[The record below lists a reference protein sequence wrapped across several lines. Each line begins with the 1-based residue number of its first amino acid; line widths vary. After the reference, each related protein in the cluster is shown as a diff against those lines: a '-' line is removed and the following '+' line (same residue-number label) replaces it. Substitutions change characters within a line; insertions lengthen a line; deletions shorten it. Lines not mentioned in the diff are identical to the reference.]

1 MTSSEKREKELNL
14 SPNSRDLA
22 APLNDADVD
31 DALNF
36 GMDFDAVTS
45 SNNDSGL
52 AMGDLGHLGLEYAGS
67 MGTRS
72 PSLSGF
78 SVNDE
83 ASLTS
88 NTSKRSRADFEED
101 SSLSDGFEA
110 SNKKRASLGNIA
122 PTSAPTSGNLGGVTL
137 ERKEFNNDDGQ
148 GSGEVRMGEFGLA
161 LTPQQIRLD
170 REREGR
176 CPDCGLDTHK
186 MVKGPDQRFVKEPLT
201 IEGEVLNGRCLFC
214 NPLADGESV
223 GGNSKTSGTSGNSDR
238 AAKTNRGS
246 KNTDGSAARTK
257 DSKIFY
263 DGDST
268 NELNGPFS
276 ETSISMKLGPSP
288 PPRPSSRSKSLGSN
302 SSKGVGRMGMMC
314 MDNNAMMQNYSHH
327 QEYQQQQQWQMTG
340 NPANH
345 RPFSPQSDRG
355 TPSLSNF
362 SHQSPSMG
370 MAMAKSYS
378 SNNFIPTIAHS
389 RMALMKQRQLP
400 RKHTAMQHAKMAFE
414 RAARGSARM
423 QHGSG
428 TSFNQTDLRGKNSG
442 AGNFKS
448 DTNHLSTDGRMR
460 NNISSGSSISGG
472 DSNSVSN
479 TNQDGDDASRC
490 SQRSDGIG
498 MLGKAMA
505 MGMGMNCAENSPKRN
520 QSRIMLSPQSR
531 SPKYALGPPDPPSS
545 GGVKNLHTIQQQQ
558 SSSENDMSARKQLKN
573 DRMFGVTS
581 QAARFA
587 HSKLASNI
595 YHHHQFP
602 LEKKT
607 EQSLMEKTLM
617 YLESG
622 GGDITDII
630 ASMRRFPF
638 SLPIQSIACEKLY
651 VLCFDRDHAHA
662 VGLVGGIRSIV
673 DAMEHHPTDVA
684 LQRGCAGLI
693 KHLSRASPYNLEM
706 LDRMGAVSMLVSSM
720 ERYPQNAPLQES
732 CCWALEGMARGST
745 AETKMRVA
753 KSGAIHAAM
762 KAVEIFPENESLL
775 RAAFHCLRQLGYNP
789 SSYGNSNPNPQQRQQ
804 LSQQQHQE
812 QNNSPYNVTSSGTSR
827 SGGMS
832 GVAGNGGM
840 GRGSVMQGSRGM
852 QVSMQGN
859 GGMQGS
865 GMMQGSG
872 GMQGNIMMQGS
883 GGIQGSIMMMHGSGG
898 MQGNNMMQG
907 SGGMHAN
914 AMMQDNDSMQGN
926 ATMQRNRT
934 LPNSNSMGG
943 MPGNGGMMSS
953 PNNMLGN
960 GGMMM
965 SPNNNNVMSD
975 SNNRRGSHKK

>member
-1 MTSSEKREKELNL
+1 MAHNEKGENRLDL
-14 SPNSRDLA
+14 SPNSTALA
-22 APLNDADVD
+22 APLNDADVE

-45 SNNDSGL
+45 PNNGNGL

-110 SNKKRASLGNIA
+110 SNKKRASVGNMA
-122 PTSAPTSGNLGGVTL
+122 PSSAPSSGNLGGVSFG
-137 ERKEFNNDDGQ
+137 RNEFNKEDGQ
-148 GSGEVRMGEFGLA
+148 SNAEGRTSDMGLA

-214 NPLADGESV
+214 NPLAEGESV
-223 GGNSKTSGTSGNSDR
+223 GGNSKSSGASGKSDGVG
-238 AAKTNRGS
+238 KKKGEN
-246 KNTDGSAARTK
+246 KVTDGSTARAK
-257 DSKIFY
+257 DSNIFY
-263 DGDST
+263 DGNSL
-268 NELNGPFS
+268 NESKGPFS
-276 ETSISMKLGPSP
+276 DTSTGRRPGPSP
-288 PPRPSSRSKSLGSN
+288 PPRPSSRSRSMGSN
-302 SSKGVGRMGMMC
+302 SLKGMNRMGMMC
-314 MDNNAMMQNYSHH
+314 MDNNGMMQNYTQH
-327 QEYQQQQQWQMTG
+327 QECQQQQQQQWQMMG
-340 NPANH
+340 NATKY

-355 TPSLSNF
+355 IRSMSNNLSHH
-362 SHQSPSMG
+362 SQSMG
-370 MAMAKSYS
+370 GPMTKSYN
-378 SNNFIPTIAHS
+378 SNNFVPTIAHS

-414 RAARGSARM
+414 RAARGSARTH
-423 QHGSG
+423 HGSG
-428 TSFNQTDLRGKNSG
+428 TPSFNQPDSRGTNSG
-442 AGNFKS
+442 MGSFKS
-448 DTNHLSTDGRMR
+448 DMAHFSTDGRMR

-505 MGMGMNCAENSPKRN
+505 MGMGMNCAENSPQRS
-520 QSRIMLSPQSR
+520 QSRIMMSPQSR
-531 SPKYALGPPDPPSS
+531 SPKYGSGPPDPPSS
-545 GGVKNLHTIQQQQ
+545 GGVRHPYTLQQQQ
-558 SSSENDMSARKQLKN
+558 SSSENDMSARQQLKD
-573 DRMFGVTS
+573 DRMLGGTTP
-581 QAARFA
+581 AARFA

-602 LEKKT
+602 LDKKT
-607 EQSLMEKTLM
+607 DQALMEKTLM

-622 GGDITDII
+622 GGDIADII

-638 SLPIQSIACEKLY
+638 SLPIQCIACEKLY

-662 VGLVGGIRSIV
+662 VGLVGGIRTIV
-673 DAMEHHPTDVA
+673 DAMEHHPSDVA

-762 KAVEIFPENESLL
+762 KAVEVFPENESLL

-789 SSYGNSNPNPQQRQQ
+789 SSYGNSNPNQQQRFQQ
-804 LSQQQHQE
+804 NQQQHQ
-812 QNNSPYNVTSSGTSR
+812 QQDSSPYNMSSSGTSR
-827 SGGMS
+827 GGGMT
-832 GVAGNGGM
+832 GMAGNGSM
-840 GRGSVMQGSRGM
+840 GRGSMMQGSRGI
-852 QVSMQGN
+852 QGN
-859 GGMQGS
+859 N
-865 GMMQGSG
+865 MMQGS
-872 GMQGNIMMQGS
+872 S
-883 GGIQGSIMMMHGSGG
+883 G

-907 SGGMHAN
+907 SGGMQGSSMMQGSGGMQNN
-914 AMMQDNDSMQGN
+914 AVMQDNDSMLGN
-926 ATMQRNRT
+926 SMMQRNGSM
-934 LPNSNSMGG
+934 PNSNIMGG
-943 MPGNGGMMSS
+943 LPVDGGMMLS
-953 PNNMLGN
+953 PNNIMSN

-965 SPNNNNVMSD
+965 SPNNNKPMSD
-975 SNNRRGSHKK
+975 SNIRRGSHKN